1 MKSSKEEIVAFLE
14 KEFPQS
20 LEHCT
25 IESVTSKAAVVYYHV
40 DQRHQ
45 RPGGTISGPTMM
57 TLADFALY
65 IVKLLYYSYKIRK
78 KLEITHRLSRST

>member
-45 RPGGTISGPTMM
+45 RRAVLY
-57 TLADFALY
+57 LA
-65 IVKLLYYSYKIRK
+65 
-78 KLEITHRLSRST
+78 RL

>member
-57 TLADFALY
+57 TLADFALSLSMTDVS
-65 IVKLLYYSYKIRK
+65 IMDMVYSRF
-78 KLEITHRLSRST
+78 SV

>member
-1 MKSSKEEIVAFLE
+1 MKSSKEEIVEFK
-14 KEFPQS
+14 KEFPPS

-25 IESVTSKAAVVYYHV
+25 IESVTPKAAVVYYHV

-65 IVKLLYYSYKIRK
+65 IAILG
-78 KLEITHRLSRST
+78 EIGIIGLAVTTNFNINF

>member
-1 MKSSKEEIVAFLE
+1 MKSSKKKLWHFL
-14 KEFPQS
+14 KRNSTKF
-20 LEHCT
+20 EHCT

-65 IVKLLYYSYKIRK
+65 IAILG
-78 KLEITHRLSRST
+78 EIGIVGLAVTTNFNINF

>member
-25 IESVTSKAAVVYYHV
+25 IESVTS
-40 DQRHQ
+40 
-45 RPGGTISGPTMM
+45 
-57 TLADFALY
+57 
-65 IVKLLYYSYKIRK
+65 
-78 KLEITHRLSRST
+78 

>member
-14 KEFPQS
+14 KEFPPS

-25 IESVTSKAAVVYYHV
+25 IESVTPKAAVVYYHV

-65 IVKLLYYSYKIRK
+65 IAILG
-78 KLEITHRLSRST
+78 EIGIVGLAVTTNFNINF

>member
-14 KEFPQS
+14 KEFTQS

-40 DQRHQ
+40 
-45 RPGGTISGPTMM
+45 
-57 TLADFALY
+57 
-65 IVKLLYYSYKIRK
+65 
-78 KLEITHRLSRST
+78 

>member
-45 RPGGTISGPTMM
+45 RPGGTIS
-57 TLADFALY
+57 Y
-65 IVKLLYYSYKIRK
+65 
-78 KLEITHRLSRST
+78 RL

>member
-57 TLADFALY
+57 TLADFLY
-65 IVKLLYYSYKIRK
+65 ILQYSVKLEL
-78 KLEITHRLSRST
+78 LV

>member
-25 IESVTSKAAVVYYHV
+25 IE
-40 DQRHQ
+40 
-45 RPGGTISGPTMM
+45 
-57 TLADFALY
+57 
-65 IVKLLYYSYKIRK
+65 
-78 KLEITHRLSRST
+78 